1 MTAPVVPAPP
11 VRPSTLM
18 VGTALATGAVVMFFA
33 GLFAG
38 YFSMRADTMAWGS
51 EWLPEGAIQ
60 LSPGGMNMATL
71 VVATVTMAW
80 AVHSVAGNDRIHAY
94 LALALT
100 AVMGIAMINQTVFYF
115 NDIGLPIDYST
126 STTLLFTIVGAHLV
140 MVGIGVLWGGLLLLR
155 AFGGQDTR
163 RHRALVSAAALYW
176 YATVAVYTV
185 MRGGIYIAK

>member
-1 MTAPVVPAPP
+1 MAAPVVPAPS

-33 GLFAG
+33 GLFAV

-51 EWLPEGAIQ
+51 EWFPEGAVQ

-126 STTLLFTIVGAHLV
+126 STTLLLTIVGAHLV
-140 MVGIGVLWGGLLLLR
+140 MVAIGVLWLGLLLLR
-155 AFGGQDTR
+155 AFGGQDTH
-163 RHRALVSAAALYW
+163 RHRDLVSAAALYW
-176 YATVAVYTV
+176 YATVAVYAV
-185 MRGGIYIAK
+185 MWVGIYIAK

>member
-1 MTAPVVPAPP
+1 MADPVTPAPP

-18 VGTALATGAVVMFFA
+18 VGTTLATGAAVMFFA
-33 GLFAG
+33 GLFAI

-51 EWLPEGAIQ
+51 EWFPEGAIQ
-60 LSPGGMNMATL
+60 LSPGGMNMVTL
-71 VVATVTMAW
+71 SVATVTMAW
-80 AVHSVAGNDRIHAY
+80 AVRAVATNDRIHAY

-115 NDIGLPIDYST
+115 NDIGLPVDYST

-140 MVGIGVLWGGLLLLR
+140 MVGIGVLWLGLLLLR
-155 AFGGQDTR
+155 ALGGQDTR
-163 RHRALVSAAALYW
+163 RHRGLVSAAALYW

-185 MRGGIYIAK
+185 IWIGIYIGK

>member
-1 MTAPVVPAPP
+1 MADPVIPAPP

-33 GLFAG
+33 GLFAV

-51 EWLPEGAIQ
+51 EWFPEGAIQ

-80 AVHSVAGNDRIHAY
+80 AVHSVAANDRIHAY

-140 MVGIGVLWGGLLLLR
+140 MVGIGVLWVGLLLLR
-155 AFGGQDTR
+155 ALGGQDTS
-163 RHRALVSAAALYW
+163 RHRDLVSAAALYW
-176 YATVAVYTV
+176 YATVAVYAV
-185 MRGGIYIAK
+185 MWVGIYIGK

>member
-1 MTAPVVPAPP
+1 MADSVVPAPP

-18 VGTALATGAVVMFFA
+18 VGTTLATGAVVMFFA
-33 GLFAG
+33 GLFAV

-51 EWLPEGAIQ
+51 EWFPEGAIQ

-80 AVHSVAGNDRIHAY
+80 AVRSVAGNDRIHAY

-140 MVGIGVLWGGLLLLR
+140 MVGIGVLWVGLLLLR
-155 AFGGQDTR
+155 ALGGQDPR
-163 RHRALVSAAALYW
+163 RHRDLVSAAALYW
-176 YATVAVYTV
+176 YATVAVYAV
-185 MRGGIYIAK
+185 MWVGIYIGK

>member
-1 MTAPVVPAPP
+1 MADSVVPAPP

-33 GLFAG
+33 GLFAV

-51 EWLPEGAIQ
+51 EWFPEGAIQ

-140 MVGIGVLWGGLLLLR
+140 MVGIGVLWVGLLLLR
-155 AFGGQDTR
+155 ALGGQDTS
-163 RHRALVSAAALYW
+163 RHRDLVSAAALYW
-176 YATVAVYTV
+176 YATVAVYAV
-185 MRGGIYIAK
+185 MWVGIYIGK

>member
-1 MTAPVVPAPP
+1 
-11 VRPSTLM
+11 M

-33 GLFAG
+33 GLFAV

-51 EWLPEGAIQ
+51 EWFPEGAVQ

-126 STTLLFTIVGAHLV
+126 STTLLLTIVGAHLV
-140 MVGIGVLWGGLLLLR
+140 MVAIGVLWLGLLLLR
-155 AFGGQDTR
+155 AFGGQDTH
-163 RHRALVSAAALYW
+163 RHRDLVSAAALYW
-176 YATVAVYTV
+176 YATVAVYAV
-185 MRGGIYIAK
+185 MWVGIYIAK

>member
-1 MTAPVVPAPP
+1 MADSVVPAPP

-18 VGTALATGAVVMFFA
+18 VGTALATGAVAMFFA
-33 GLFAG
+33 GLFAV

-51 EWLPEGAIQ
+51 EWFPEGAIQ

-115 NDIGLPIDYST
+115 NDIGLPIDYSV

-140 MVGIGVLWGGLLLLR
+140 MVGIGVLWVGLLLLR

-163 RHRALVSAAALYW
+163 PHRGLVSSAALYW
-176 YATVAVYTV
+176 YATVAVYAV
-185 MRGGIYIAK
+185 IWVGIYIGK

>member
-1 MTAPVVPAPP
+1 MADPVAPAPP

-18 VGTALATGAVVMFFA
+18 VGTALTTGAVVMFFA
-33 GLFAG
+33 GLFAI

-51 EWLPEGAIQ
+51 EWFPEGAIQ

-140 MVGIGVLWGGLLLLR
+140 MVGVGVLWVGLLLLR
-155 AFGGQDTR
+155 ALGGQDTR
-163 RHRALVSAAALYW
+163 RHRDLVSAAALYW
-176 YATVAVYTV
+176 YATVAVYAV
-185 MRGGIYIAK
+185 MWVGIYIGK

>member
-1 MTAPVVPAPP
+1 MADPVVPAPP

-18 VGTALATGAVVMFFA
+18 VGTTLATGAVVMFFA
-33 GLFAG
+33 GLFAV

-51 EWLPEGAIQ
+51 EWFPEGAIQ

-140 MVGIGVLWGGLLLLR
+140 MVGVGVLWVGLLLLR
-155 AFGGQDTR
+155 ALGGQDTR
-163 RHRALVSAAALYW
+163 RHRDLVSAAALYW
-176 YATVAVYTV
+176 YATVAVYAV
-185 MRGGIYIAK
+185 MWVGIYIGK

>member
-1 MTAPVVPAPP
+1 MADPVVPAPP

-18 VGTALATGAVVMFFA
+18 VGTTLATGAVVMFFA
-33 GLFAG
+33 GLFAV

-51 EWLPEGAIQ
+51 EWFPEGAIQ

-140 MVGIGVLWGGLLLLR
+140 MVGVGVLWVGLLLLR
-155 AFGGQDTR
+155 ALGGQDTR
-163 RHRALVSAAALYW
+163 RHRHLVSAAALYW
-176 YATVAVYTV
+176 YATVAVYAV
-185 MRGGIYIAK
+185 MWVGIYIGK

>member
-33 GLFAG
+33 GLFAV

-51 EWLPEGAIQ
+51 EWFPEGAIQ

-140 MVGIGVLWGGLLLLR
+140 MVGIGVLWVGLLLLR
-155 AFGGQDTR
+155 ALGAQDTR
-163 RHRALVSAAALYW
+163 RHRDLVSAAALYW
-176 YATVAVYTV
+176 YATVAVYAV
-185 MRGGIYIAK
+185 MWVGIYIGK

>member
-1 MTAPVVPAPP
+1 MAAPVVPAPS

-33 GLFAG
+33 GLFAV

-51 EWLPEGAIQ
+51 EWFPEGAVQ

-140 MVGIGVLWGGLLLLR
+140 MVAIGVLWLGLLLLR
-155 AFGGQDTR
+155 AFGGQDTH
-163 RHRALVSAAALYW
+163 RHRDLVSAAALYW
-176 YATVAVYTV
+176 YATVAVYAV
-185 MRGGIYIAK
+185 MWVGIYIGK

>member
-1 MTAPVVPAPP
+1 MADSVVPAPP

-33 GLFAG
+33 GLFAV

-51 EWLPEGAIQ
+51 EWFPEGAIQ

-80 AVHSVAGNDRIHAY
+80 AVRSVAGNDRIHAY

-140 MVGIGVLWGGLLLLR
+140 MVGIGVLWVGLLLLR
-155 AFGGQDTR
+155 ALGGQDTS
-163 RHRALVSAAALYW
+163 RHRDLVSAAALYW
-176 YATVAVYTV
+176 YATVAVYAV
-185 MRGGIYIAK
+185 MWVGIYIGK